1 MPVGAAPARDMEP
14 STAAA
19 VSLSAETTAA
29 ARRASGSGDQVG
41 SVRGA
46 GGEHAREQGREGGAE
61 DQARCLFRTLGSG
74 RRAMILSHAINDSL
88 IKFLVAEKREG
99 VDLLGA

>member
-14 STAAA
+14 STASA
-19 VSLSAETTAA
+19 VSLSEETAA

-61 DQARCLFRTLGSG
+61 DQARSLFRTLGSG
-74 RRAMILSHAINDSL
+74 RRAMILSHAMNDSL

-99 VDLLGA
+99 VDLWGA

>member
-14 STAAA
+14 STASA
-19 VSLSAETTAA
+19 VSLSAETAA

-61 DQARCLFRTLGSG
+61 DQARSLFRTKGSEG
-74 RRAMILSHAINDSL
+74 ERRFVSHAINDSL
-88 IKFLVAEKREG
+88 TNILV
-99 VDLLGA
+99 V

>member
-14 STAAA
+14 STASA
-19 VSLSAETTAA
+19 VSLSEETAA

-61 DQARCLFRTLGSG
+61 DQARSLFRTKGSEG
-74 RRAMILSHAINDSL
+74 ERRFVSHSINDSL
-88 IKFLVAEKREG
+88 INILVVEMYG
-99 VDLLGA
+99 IG

>member
-14 STAAA
+14 STASA
-19 VSLSAETTAA
+19 VSLSAETAA

-41 SVRGA
+41 SVYGA

-61 DQARCLFRTLGSG
+61 DQARSLFCTKGSG
-74 RRAMILSHAINDSL
+74 RRAMILSQGIDDSL
-88 IKFLVAEKREG
+88 INFLVVEICKI
-99 VDLLGA
+99 